1 MLQGNVACYFTAVIF
16 LLFLTGGLWATVA
29 LLVSSYFPN
38 IYVTMASPLLL
49 SFFTSRAYLVLKI
62 PVGLRLDLWLQGR
75 SSAGTDGLTILCSA
89 FVVLGLAVVFGIL
102 FYRKL
107 KRRVENE

>member
-1 MLQGNVACYFTAVIF
+1 
-16 LLFLTGGLWATVA
+16 
-29 LLVSSYFPN
+29 
-38 IYVTMASPLLL
+38 
-49 SFFTSRAYLVLKI
+49 
-62 PVGLRLDLWLQGR
+62 
-75 SSAGTDGLTILCSA
+75 LCSA